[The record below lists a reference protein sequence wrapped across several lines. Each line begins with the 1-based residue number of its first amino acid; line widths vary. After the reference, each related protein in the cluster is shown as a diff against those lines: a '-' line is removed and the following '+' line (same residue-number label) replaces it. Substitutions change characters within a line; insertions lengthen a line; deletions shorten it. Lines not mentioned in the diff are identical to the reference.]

1 MHLCYNDYSPKRD
14 TKGDGNMQVYLT
26 WYRDMRNGETHLW
39 GVYGTAEKAESEK
52 RKAEELDL
60 LAWVNEEEVQ

>member
-1 MHLCYNDYSPKRD
+1 MK
-14 TKGDGNMQVYLT
+14 VYLT

-52 RKAEELDL
+52 RKAEELDF
-60 LAWVNEEEVQ
+60 LAWVSEEEVQ